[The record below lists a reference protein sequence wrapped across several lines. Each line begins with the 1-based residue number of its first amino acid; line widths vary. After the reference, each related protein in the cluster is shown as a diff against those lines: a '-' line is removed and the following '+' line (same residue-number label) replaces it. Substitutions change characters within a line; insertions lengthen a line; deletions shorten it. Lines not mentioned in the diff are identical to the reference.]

1 MWRRTENQAKH
12 ILLNGT
18 RDGMRVQVNVF
29 LMKEND
35 WRLSLG
41 GHSSFYTPNV
51 FKLKMTVCCL
61 TSQSFH
67 LFPSSAV
74 SVWSNNDSLSKLLLR
89 SLCRLKPV
97 CASDGNGFCYP
108 EVWINSVTN
117 WRLFVCTLP
126 SWQGGVLVD
135 EVAVTQSS
143 SSHHRLFCSASPCL
157 THTTLCP
164 HRARL
169 CTRGCVCVWQQDAS
183 FRRSLAENE
192 AFATM
197 HWDKSIVSCVCR
209 SDEEMVKFMQL
220 MHSIWNI
227 CGKDVVT
234 AFDLSPFKV
243 ICDLGGKFSSDF
255 HKSVQVCLNWAAAG
269 SAAHLQCTHLW
280 SPHTCQ
286 GLQLTFSNHDLAVLG
301 SGRKNLREQQRCL
314 NRSIP

>member
-1 MWRRTENQAKH
+1 MWTRTENQAKH
-12 ILLNGT
+12 ILLNRT

-61 TSQSFH
+61 TSQSIH

-89 SLCRLKPV
+89 SLCRLKLV
-97 CASDGNGFCYP
+97 CASDGSGFCYP

-117 WRLFVCTLP
+117 WRLFVCTVP

-135 EVAVTQSS
+135 EVETPQSS

-157 THTTLCP
+157 
-164 HRARL
+164 AR
-169 CTRGCVCVWQQDAS
+169 TQHGVPTGQDFVQEAVCVCVCGSKKPPLGDRLQKMKLFLQCIETTKVLPM
-183 FRRSLAENE
+183 FL
-192 AFATM
+192 
-197 HWDKSIVSCVCR
+197 VCVCR

-269 SAAHLQCTHLW
+269 SAAHLQCMHLW
-280 SPHTCQ
+280 SPHTFWVKDFIY
-286 GLQLTFSNHDLAVLG
+286 LLVTMSW
-301 SGRKNLREQQRCL
+301 
-314 NRSIP
+314 IW

>member
-1 MWRRTENQAKH
+1 MWTRTENQAKH
-12 ILLNGT
+12 ILLNRT

-61 TSQSFH
+61 TSQSIH

-89 SLCRLKPV
+89 SLCRLKLV
-97 CASDGNGFCYP
+97 CASDGSGFCYP

-117 WRLFVCTLP
+117 WRLFVCTVP

-135 EVAVTQSS
+135 EVETPQSS

-157 THTTLCP
+157 
-164 HRARL
+164 AR
-169 CTRGCVCVWQQDAS
+169 TQHGVPTGQDFVQEAVCVWQQEAS

-192 AFATM
+192 TFPTM
-197 HWDKSIVSCVCR
+197 HWDDESITNVSRVCVCR

-280 SPHTCQ
+280 SPHTFWVKDFIY
-286 GLQLTFSNHDLAVLG
+286 LLVTMSW
-301 SGRKNLREQQRCL
+301 
-314 NRSIP
+314 IW

>member
-1 MWRRTENQAKH
+1 MWTRTENQAKH
-12 ILLNGT
+12 ILLNRT

-61 TSQSFH
+61 TSQSIH

-89 SLCRLKPV
+89 SLCRLKLV
-97 CASDGNGFCYP
+97 CASDGSGFCYP

-117 WRLFVCTLP
+117 WRLFVCTVP

-135 EVAVTQSS
+135 EVETPQSS

-157 THTTLCP
+157 ARTQHGVPTGQDFVQEALCV
-164 HRARL
+164 
-169 CTRGCVCVWQQDAS
+169 CVCVWQQEAS

-192 AFATM
+192 TFPTM
-197 HWDKSIVSCVCR
+197 HWDDESITNVSRVCV
-209 SDEEMVKFMQL
+209 
-220 MHSIWNI
+220 
-227 CGKDVVT
+227 
-234 AFDLSPFKV
+234 
-243 ICDLGGKFSSDF
+243 
-255 HKSVQVCLNWAAAG
+255 
-269 SAAHLQCTHLW
+269 
-280 SPHTCQ
+280 
-286 GLQLTFSNHDLAVLG
+286 
-301 SGRKNLREQQRCL
+301 
-314 NRSIP
+314 

>member
-1 MWRRTENQAKH
+1 MWTRTENQAKH
-12 ILLNGT
+12 ILLNRT

-61 TSQSFH
+61 TSQSIH

-89 SLCRLKPV
+89 SLCRLKLV
-97 CASDGNGFCYP
+97 CASDGSGFCYP

-117 WRLFVCTLP
+117 WRLFVCTVP

-135 EVAVTQSS
+135 EVETPQSS

-157 THTTLCP
+157 
-164 HRARL
+164 AR
-169 CTRGCVCVWQQDAS
+169 TQHGVPTGQDFVQEGVCVCVWQQEAS

-192 AFATM
+192 TFPTM
-197 HWDKSIVSCVCR
+197 HWDDESITNVSRVCV
-209 SDEEMVKFMQL
+209 
-220 MHSIWNI
+220 
-227 CGKDVVT
+227 
-234 AFDLSPFKV
+234 
-243 ICDLGGKFSSDF
+243 
-255 HKSVQVCLNWAAAG
+255 
-269 SAAHLQCTHLW
+269 
-280 SPHTCQ
+280 
-286 GLQLTFSNHDLAVLG
+286 
-301 SGRKNLREQQRCL
+301 
-314 NRSIP
+314 

>member
-1 MWRRTENQAKH
+1 MWTRTENQAKH
-12 ILLNGT
+12 ILLNRT

-61 TSQSFH
+61 TSQSIH

-89 SLCRLKPV
+89 SLCRLKLV
-97 CASDGNGFCYP
+97 CASDGSGFCYP

-117 WRLFVCTLP
+117 WRLFVCTVP

-135 EVAVTQSS
+135 EVETPQSS
-143 SSHHRLFCSASPCL
+143 SSHHRLLFCLTLSR
-157 THTTLCP
+157 THTTWCP

-169 CTRGCVCVWQQDAS
+169 CTRGCVCGAQQEAS

-192 AFATM
+192 TFPTM
-197 HWDKSIVSCVCR
+197 HWDDESITNVSRVCVG
-209 SDEEMVKFMQL
+209 L
-220 MHSIWNI
+220 MRKWWNL
-227 CGKDVVT
+227 C
-234 AFDLSPFKV
+234 S
-243 ICDLGGKFSSDF
+243 
-255 HKSVQVCLNWAAAG
+255 
-269 SAAHLQCTHLW
+269 
-280 SPHTCQ
+280 
-286 GLQLTFSNHDLAVLG
+286 
-301 SGRKNLREQQRCL
+301 
-314 NRSIP
+314 